1 MTKHLPPP
9 VTDEETAI
17 EKRRAP
23 TKAEVIEV
31 LLRQEG
37 RCNHCDGKLKFG
49 QIDWDHIK
57 ALAKGGKN
65 SAENFQALCPPC
77 HKVKTKNDIQAIA
90 KTKRHQK
97 KRRVAHGEIE
107 ARTKPSIQGQGFHSG
122 NMKRTV
128 SGQVVP
134 RERE

>member
-37 RCNHCDGKLKFG
+37 RCNHCKDKLKFG
-49 QIDWDHIK
+49 QIDWDHDK

-97 KRRVAHGEIE
+97 KRQVERGERT
-107 ARTKPSIQGQGFHSG
+107 ARTKQKMQSRGFDQRLRKKMDG
-122 NMKRTV
+122 TV
-128 SGQVVP
+128 EHRGAV
-134 RERE
+134 E